1 MVWNTY
7 TTELE
12 EFSVDENGLKRDG
25 REIVK
30 FATPI
35 CELARLNDK
44 LFVVLHPYQ
53 SPRDRDFAGTNLL
66 AIDLNGKLLWQARNL
81 NPAGI
86 VGVERPASTAIESL
100 PHSYTNLTLFNK
112 DEKPLIQADTTN
124 DRICPIIEVE
134 TGKEIGGLGSALWQ
148 EADIKKHVISNSKRY
163 LVIVPGSP
171 PKPKQGDHLQ
181 L

>member
-1 MVWNTY
+1 MVRAEHETGV
-7 TTELE
+7 T
-12 EFSVDENGLKRDG
+12 EFSVEDNILKRDG
-25 REIVK
+25 SEIAK

-35 CELARLNDK
+35 SELARLDNK
-44 LFVVLHPYQ
+44 VFVVLHPYCL
-53 SPRDRDFAGTNLL
+53 PLDKKYAGTNLL